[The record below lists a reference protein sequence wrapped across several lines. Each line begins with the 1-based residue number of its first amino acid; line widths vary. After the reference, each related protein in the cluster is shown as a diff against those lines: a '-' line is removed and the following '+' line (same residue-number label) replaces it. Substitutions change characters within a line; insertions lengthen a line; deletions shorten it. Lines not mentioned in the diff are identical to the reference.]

1 LPHSSPPPRA
11 HGTVVRIRDLAGR
24 PRGTG
29 FLVDAEG
36 TVLTSHEA
44 VDGLARLVLHAP
56 GDEHTWLVGA
66 ADVTSLPG
74 ADLAVVRA
82 RGLAGGR
89 PFALAAAGAEDG
101 AEVAVALP
109 RAARVP
115 GRVVAAAPATYTA
128 TDRYHLVDGVLQLA
142 LAPHES
148 MGPGGEASGAPV
160 LDAASGAVVA
170 VVGTALHAGR
180 GGVAHAVPLRGAAD
194 DGAGTLAAALDR
206 GGAQVAAYG
215 RDLNLAGALELG
227 AVGFGAALAGG
238 AGVAGVGN
246 AAAVSRGGAEGWA
259 GVSVAGGGRVAVG
272 PRSPMDPAASAGV
285 GGLGGGSGAAGVAGR
300 GWGEPVERWA
310 VRAEF
315 GRFLDGAG
323 HVLALVGGPG
333 TGRST
338 ELAGL
343 AVRRAA
349 GADPAPS
356 VCLRGADLKVADAGV
371 RDAVAR
377 ALRDAARVV
386 TAAAGPAGCAGDPAT
401 ASPEAVAAQ
410 ARVAG
415 RPLLVLLDAPEEM
428 PPVLA
433 QALAEWTAHTA
444 EWLREHGVRLVL
456 ACRPEYWERA
466 GALFPAETLHAGQQ
480 GPETLPP
487 CVPLGDFTAAEAAQ
501 ARTRYGIPAT
511 ALHPADARHPLT
523 LRLLAEVRE
532 ALPRGGGA
540 EAPGAAAEGG
550 TSVSAPR
557 SGGSGAGPARYEA
570 KPPGASPV
578 SAASPGQTSVRAGAA
593 EPPGAGG
600 GGAGA
605 GGVGG
610 APDAAKSSDVGSSSA
625 PLADASVPGGSG
637 VAGSPRAAAEPP
649 GAGAGWGAAAPE
661 AVSGGG
667 GAGLPG
673 YGPKSSGVSPS
684 SAPPSDHASVPGAA
698 GGPGARSNDP
708 APGPGSP
715 GAEPSPD
722 HASVPGGAGASGLRS
737 IDPALGPAASPGH
750 TPVAQSI
757 DPAPGPAASPDHTP
771 VAQSTGSASGPRRWE
786 VFESYLALV
795 CLRIATRLAHEAGP
809 DGPRGAAVGRLA
821 AYVAGQAHEAARRCL
836 GPGQGELERGAF
848 EELFPWR
855 VPDHVAGLTGWA
867 AAVLD
872 EGLLVPAGAGY
883 RFAHEEFADWLQ
895 GAHLDVDAALAVLVH
910 RTSERWRPG
919 DLPSSAD
926 GGAGR
931 RALPVPPHR
940 IGSCVEALL
949 LLERRHGRT
958 GLAHRLTDLL
968 AAVDAAAA
976 RRPAFPEPPRAPGAD
991 VSAVA
996 ADGGWWGAH
1005 LLAGTLLRVPDA
1017 RPYRQVLRRL
1027 VTCVADH
1034 AARFGG
1040 TAGLPDVLAPFGP
1053 SFFTRLSLPL
1063 ADRLDLLRLLVPADT
1078 RRPSAYLTAA
1088 GELLHADPT
1097 AAHPLLI
1104 AWFDDVRDLPAEGAT
1119 VADAAQ
1125 ALLHTH
1131 RACAVDD
1138 LADALVA
1145 AAHPRAGELLTALAE
1160 DEPSALCRA
1169 VDRWARDPRAERR
1182 AAAAAYAPKTA
1193 RHARGSADRALLR
1206 YAAEALLARSDD
1218 DTLHG
1223 PALAVLLRDPDSRVA
1238 HLARALSLFAADDPH
1253 LTPADFGPALA
1264 THAAPVLDAFRDRLH
1279 RPGSGAA
1286 DVLRTLARVRAPAP
1300 STARS
1305 AADLVREYVDH
1316 HPEGA
1321 VAAADFV
1328 DRRLEHGQ
1336 SERAVLFPLAVE
1348 LLTAHSPVVRRA
1360 LAPVVAEPGTRASR
1374 ALRRELLA
1382 VLLDREREPA
1392 VLDALLAA
1400 VGRTTDR
1407 RAEWRTRDLV
1417 QRVGL
1422 LLTRTPEGAAVFD
1435 RRLVALA
1442 AQTPVFGEQLRGWLA
1457 ADRDAWA
1464 VLLGPSAW
1472 LAVGTAHPR
1481 RAC

>member
-1 LPHSSPPPRA
+1 MPHSSPPPRA
-11 HGTVVRIRDLAGR
+11 PGTVVRIRDLAGR

-29 FLVDAEG
+29 FLVDVVG

-56 GDEHTWLVGA
+56 GDEHTWPVGA

-89 PFALAAAGAEDG
+89 PFALAAAGVEDG

-109 RAARVP
+109 RAGRVPERVP
-115 GRVVAAAPATYTA
+115 GRVVAAGAATYTA

-148 MGPGGEASGAPV
+148 LRAGGEASGAPV

-180 GGVAHAVPLRGAAD
+180 GGVAHAVPLRGAAED
-194 DGAGTLAAALDR
+194 AAGTLAAALDR
-206 GGAQVAAYG
+206 SGAQVAAYG

-227 AVGFGAALAGG
+227 AVGFSSPGAGG
-238 AGVAGVGN
+238 VVGGSVAGGVGV
-246 AAAVSRGGAEGWA
+246 AVSRGGAEGCA
-259 GVSVAGGGRVAVG
+259 GVSVARGGRVAAG
-272 PRSPMDPAASAGV
+272 PQSAVDPAASAGV
-285 GGLGGGSGAAGVAGR
+285 GSFGGDSGAAGAAGR

-315 GRFLDGAG
+315 GRFLDGAA
-323 HVLALVGGPG
+323 HVLALVGDPG

-343 AVRRAA
+343 AARRAA
-349 GADPAPS
+349 SADPAPS
-356 VCLRGADLKVADAGV
+356 VCLRGADVKVADAGV

-377 ALRDAARVV
+377 ALRDAAGVV
-386 TAAAGPAGCAGDPAT
+386 TAAAGSAGCAGDPAT

-433 QALAEWTAHTA
+433 SQALAEWTAHTA
-444 EWLREHGVRLVL
+444 GWLREHGVRLVL

-466 GALFPAETLHAGQQ
+466 GGLFPAEMLHAGQP
-480 GPETLPP
+480 GPDALPP
-487 CVPLGDFTAAEAAQ
+487 CVPLGDFTAAEAEQ

-511 ALHPADARHPLT
+511 ALHPADAGHPLT
-523 LRLLAEVRE
+523 LRLLAEVRG

-540 EAPGAAAEGG
+540 EAPGAVADGG
-550 TSVSAPR
+550 SSVPAPR

-570 KPPGASPV
+570 KPPGASP
-578 SAASPGQTSVRAGAA
+578 
-593 EPPGAGG
+593 
-600 GGAGA
+600 
-605 GGVGG
+605 
-610 APDAAKSSDVGSSSA
+610 SSA
-625 PLADASVPGGSG
+625 
-637 VAGSPRAAAEPP
+637 
-649 GAGAGWGAAAPE
+649 
-661 AVSGGG
+661 
-667 GAGLPG
+667 LPG
-673 YGPKSSGVSPS
+673 DG
-684 SAPPSDHASVPGAA
+684 ASVPGAL
-698 GGPGARSNDP
+698 
-708 APGPGSP
+708 
-715 GAEPSPD
+715 
-722 HASVPGGAGASGLRS
+722 PGGA
-737 IDPALGPAASPGH
+737 
-750 TPVAQSI
+750 AQSI
-757 DPAPGPAASPDHTP
+757 GSAPGGA
-771 VAQSTGSASGPRRWE
+771 GPRRWE
-786 VFESYLALV
+786 VFEAYFALV

-809 DGPRGAAVGRLA
+809 ASPRGAAVGRLA

-836 GPGQGELERGAF
+836 GPGQGELERAAF

-867 AAVLD
+867 AAVLA

-949 LLERRHGRT
+949 LLERRLGPT
-958 GLAHRLTDLL
+958 ELTHRLTDLL
-968 AAVDAAAA
+968 AAVAVAAA
-976 RRPAFPEPPRAPGAD
+976 RRPSLPEPRRVPGAD
-991 VSAVA
+991 GSTAP

-1005 LLAGTLLRVPDA
+1005 LLGETLLRVPDA

-1027 VTCVADH
+1027 AARVADH
-1034 AARFGG
+1034 AARLGG
-1040 TAGLPDVLAPFGP
+1040 TAELPDVLAPFGP
-1053 SFFTRLSLPL
+1053 SFFTRLPLPL

-1097 AAHPLLI
+1097 AAQPLLV
-1104 AWFDDVRDLPAEGAT
+1104 AWFDDVRDLPAAGAT

-1131 RACAVDD
+1131 RARAVDD
-1138 LADALVA
+1138 LVEALVA

-1160 DEPSALCRA
+1160 DEPAALSRA

-1193 RHARGSADRALLR
+1193 RHARGAADRALLR
-1206 YAAEALLARSDD
+1206 HAAESLLARSDD

-1223 PALAVLLRDPDSRVA
+1223 PALAVLLRDPDSRAA

-1253 LTPADFGPALA
+1253 LAPADLAPALA

-1279 RPGSGAA
+1279 RAGGGAAA
-1286 DVLRTLARVRAPAP
+1286 DVLRTLARVRAPAQA
-1300 STARS
+1300 TARS

-1336 SERAVLFPLAVE
+1336 SDRAVLFPLAVE

-1360 LAPVVAEPGTRASR
+1360 LAPVVAEPGTRTSR
-1374 ALRRELLA
+1374 APRRELLA

-1417 QRVGL
+1417 QRVGQL
-1422 LLTRTPEGAAVFD
+1422 LIRTPEGAAVFD

-1442 AQTPVFGEQLRGWLA
+1442 AQTPEFGAQLRGWLA

-1464 VLLGPSAW
+1464 VLLGPCAQ